1 MRLPFADTVARLE
14 RKLSG
19 GTNTRARLDRYY
31 EGRVRLASIGLSL
44 PPEMRQMSTVVN
56 WPALYVDALEERLD
70 VEGFRLDGAADAD
83 ERLWEWWQ
91 ANDLD
96 EESQLA
102 HLDALVYGR
111 AFVTV
116 GTAPE
121 EGAPPVI
128 RVESART
135 MAADFDPYTRRV
147 TAALRVLAE
156 DPEDEPHDRA
166 DAHPTAPPYAARLYL
181 PDRTVSLERVP
192 RGGVW
197 QVTGE
202 DVHQLGRP
210 LVEMLTNRGR
220 AGERSGA
227 SEMRDVIGLTD
238 AACRTLTNM
247 QGAQELL
254 AVPQRYVL
262 GARQEDFQDAH
273 GQPIPAWEAYI
284 GRFLMLASEDAKAGQ
299 FPAADLRNFT
309 EVMNLYAQLVASVT
323 GLPPHYLGQSTDN
336 PASADAI
343 RSSEARLIK
352 RAERK
357 QRAFGGAWERVMRL
371 AMLVEGMDP
380 ARGTAMETDWRDAAT
395 PTVAAR
401 ADAVTKLVAAG
412 ILPVEAAWEQLG
424 YSPQYRA
431 RLRSLTDT
439 DPAVRYLAATDSSSG
454 NTGPDDDSEDSDED
468 GDEDEEPAA

>member
-1 MRLPFADTVARLE
+1 MPTQYADVVARLE

-19 GTNTRARLDRYY
+19 GASTRARLDRYY

-44 PPEMRQMSTVVN
+44 PPEMRRLSTVVN
-56 WPALYVDALEERLD
+56 WPALYVSALEERLD

-83 ERLWEWWQ
+83 DRLWQWWQ

-116 GTAPE
+116 GAASD

-128 RVESART
+128 RVESTRT
-135 MAADFDPYTRRV
+135 MAADFDPYTRRI
-147 TAALRVLAE
+147 TAALRLLADE
-156 DPEDEPHDRA
+156 SEDEPRDR
-166 DAHPTAPPYAARLYL
+166 DDHHVTRPPYGARLYL
-181 PDRTVSLERVP
+181 PDRTVSLERAP
-192 RGGVW
+192 RGGGWV
-197 QVTGE
+197 VTGE
-202 DVHQLGRP
+202 DMHQLGRP

-227 SEMRDVIGLTD
+227 SEMRDVIALTD

-262 GARQEDFQDAH
+262 GAQAQDFQDAH
-273 GQPIPAWEAYI
+273 GNPIPAWEAYI
-284 GRFLMLASEDAKAGQ
+284 GRFLMLTNEDAKAGQ

-309 EVMNLYAQLVASVT
+309 EVMNLYSKLVASVT
-323 GLPPHYLGQSTDN
+323 GLPPHYLGMSTDN

-343 RSSEARLIK
+343 RSSEARLVK

-357 QRAFGGAWERVMRL
+357 QRAFGGTWERVMRL
-371 AMLVEGMDP
+371 AMLVERMDP
-380 ARGTAMETDWRDAAT
+380 SAGITMETVWRDAAT

-431 RLRSLTDT
+431 RLRAMTDA
-439 DPAVRYLAATDSSSG
+439 DPAVRYLAATDG
-454 NTGPDDDSEDSDED
+454 GRLDER
-468 GDEDEEPAA
+468 AAA

>member
-1 MRLPFADTVARLE
+1 MVARLE
-14 RKLSG
+14 RKLSNG
-19 GTNTRARLDRYY
+19 VPTRARLDRYY

-44 PPEMRQMSTVVN
+44 PPEMRRLSTVVN

-83 ERLWEWWQ
+83 DRLWQWWQ
-91 ANDLD
+91 GNDLD

-116 GTAPE
+116 GAAPD

-128 RVESART
+128 RVESARS
-135 MAADFDPYTRRV
+135 MAADFDPYTRRI
-147 TAALRVLAE
+147 TAALRVLSDE
-156 DPEDEPHDRA
+156 PEDEPRDRDDHQA
-166 DAHPTAPPYAARLYL
+166 TKPPYAARLYL

-192 RGGVW
+192 RGGRW
-197 QVTGE
+197 AVTGE

-227 SEMRDVIGLTD
+227 SEMRDVIALTD

-262 GARQEDFQDAH
+262 GARQEDFTDPA
-273 GQPIPAWEAYI
+273 GNPVPAWEAYI
-284 GRFLMLASEDAKAGQ
+284 GRFLMLANEDAKTGQ

-309 EVMNLYAQLVASVT
+309 EVMNLYAKLVASVT
-323 GLPPHYLGQSTDN
+323 GLPPHYLGMSTDN

-343 RSSEARLIK
+343 RSSEARLVK
-352 RAERK
+352 RAERR
-357 QRAFGGAWERVMRL
+357 QRAFGGTWERVMRL
-371 AMLVEGMDP
+371 AMLVEGMD
-380 ARGTAMETDWRDAAT
+380 ASAGAAMETVWRDAST

-412 ILPVEAAWEQLG
+412 ILPVEAAWEELG

-431 RLRSLTDT
+431 RLRAMTDT
-439 DPAVRYLAATDSSSG
+439 DPAVRYLAATD
-454 NTGPDDDSEDSDED
+454 
-468 GDEDEEPAA
+468 PAALDGGAVDERAAA

>member
-1 MRLPFADTVARLE
+1 MTTPYDVLIVRLE
-14 RKLSG
+14 GKLG
-19 GTNTRARLDRYY
+19 AAEHVRAKLERYY
-31 EGRVRLASIGLSL
+31 EGRVRLASLGLAL
-44 PPEMRQMSTVVN
+44 PPEMRRLSTVVN

-83 ERLWEWWQ
+83 DRLWEWWQ

-102 HLDALVYGR
+102 HLDALIYGR
-111 AFVTV
+111 SFVTV
-116 GTAPE
+116 GTAAE
-121 EGAPPVI
+121 AGAPPVI
-128 RVESART
+128 RIESARS
-135 MAADFDPYTRRV
+135 MAAEFDPTTRRI
-147 TAALRVLAE
+147 TAALQLYNPDE
-156 DPEDEPHDRA
+156 STDPEDLGPARS
-166 DAHPTAPPYAARLYL
+166 AALYL
-181 PDRTVSLERVP
+181 PDRTVWLDRASGP
-192 RGGVW
+192 GPW
-197 QVTGE
+197 QVAAE

-210 LVEMLTNRGR
+210 LVEMLTNRAR
-220 AGERSGA
+220 AGERGGA

-238 AACRTLTNM
+238 AACRSLTNL
-247 QGAQELL
+247 QGAQEFL

-262 GARQEDFQDAH
+262 GAKEEDFQDAH
-273 GQPIPAWEAYI
+273 GNPIPAWEAYI
-284 GRFLMLASEDAKAGQ
+284 GRFLMLTDNEAKAGQ

-323 GLPPHYLGQSTDN
+323 GLPPHYLGMATDN

-357 QRAFGGAWERVMRL
+357 QRAFGGAWERIMRL
-371 AMLVEGMDP
+371 ALLVEGQDV
-380 ARGTAMETDWRDAAT
+380 AGAAGMETVWRDAAT

-401 ADAVTKLVAAG
+401 ADAVTKLVATG

-431 RLRSLTDT
+431 RLRAMTYT
-439 DPAVRYLAATDSSSG
+439 DPAVRYLAATQPATPAG
-454 NTGPDDDSEDSDED
+454 
-468 GDEDEEPAA
+468 EPAEGEEVA

>member
-1 MRLPFADTVARLE
+1 MAIPYSDVIARLE
-14 RKLSG
+14 RKLLHGS
-19 GTNTRARLDRYY
+19 TPRARLDRYY

-44 PPEMRQMSTVVN
+44 PPEMRRLSTVVA

-70 VEGFRLDGAADAD
+70 VEGFRLDDAADAD
-83 ERLWEWWQ
+83 DRLWQWWQ

-116 GTAPE
+116 GAAPDD
-121 EGAPPVI
+121 GPPVI
-128 RVESART
+128 RVESARN
-135 MAADFDPYTRRV
+135 MAADFDPYTRRI

-156 DPEDEPHDRA
+156 DPEDQPHDR
-166 DAHPTAPPYAARLYL
+166 DDHQVTTPPYAARLYL
-181 PDRTVSLERVP
+181 PDRTVWLERTP
-192 RGGVW
+192 RGGPW
-197 QVTGE
+197 TVTGE

-227 SEMRDVIGLTD
+227 SEMRDVIALTD

-262 GARQEDFQDAH
+262 GARQEDFTDAH
-273 GQPIPAWEAYI
+273 GNPLPAWEAYI
-284 GRFLMLASEDAKAGQ
+284 GRFLMLANEDARAGQ

-309 EVMNLYAQLVASVT
+309 EVMNLYSKLVASVT
-323 GLPPHYLGQSTDN
+323 GLPPHYLGMSTDN

-343 RSSEARLIK
+343 RSSEARLVK

-357 QRAFGGAWERVMRL
+357 QRTFGGTWERVMRL
-371 AMLVEGMDP
+371 AMLVEGMNP
-380 ARGTAMETDWRDAAT
+380 ADAAGLETVWRDAAT

-412 ILPVEAAWEQLG
+412 ILPVEAAWDQLG

-431 RLRSLTDT
+431 RLRALTDT
-439 DPAVRYLAATDSSSG
+439 DPAVRYLAATD
-454 NTGPDDDSEDSDED
+454 TG
-468 GDEDEEPAA
+468 AAADQRAAA

>member
-1 MRLPFADTVARLE
+1 MTASPYLEIAARLE
-14 RKLSG
+14 RKLVHAS
-19 GTNTRARLDRYY
+19 TPHARLDRYY

-44 PPEMRQMSTVVN
+44 PPEMRRLSTVVA

-70 VEGFRLDGAADAD
+70 VEGFRLDDAADAD
-83 ERLWEWWQ
+83 STLWQWWQ
-91 ANDLD
+91 SNDLD

-116 GTAPE
+116 GAAPDD
-121 EGAPPVI
+121 GPPVI
-128 RVESART
+128 RVESARN
-135 MAADFDPYTRRV
+135 MAADFDPYTRRI
-147 TAALRVLAE
+147 TAALRVLAD
-156 DPEDEPHDRA
+156 DPEDEPRDR
-166 DAHPTAPPYAARLYL
+166 DDRQVTTPPYAARLYL
-181 PDRTVSLERVP
+181 PDRTVWLERTP
-192 RGGVW
+192 RGGPW
-197 QVTGE
+197 AVTGE

-262 GARQEDFQDAH
+262 GARQEDFTNAH
-273 GQPIPAWEAYI
+273 GNPLPAWEAYI
-284 GRFLMLASEDAKAGQ
+284 GRFLMLANEDARAGQ

-309 EVMNLYAQLVASVT
+309 EVMNLYSKLVASVT
-323 GLPPHYLGQSTDN
+323 GLPPHYLGMSTDN

-343 RSSEARLIK
+343 RSSEARLVK

-357 QRAFGGAWERVMRL
+357 QRTFGGTWERVMRL
-371 AMLVEGMDP
+371 AMLVEGMNP
-380 ARGTAMETDWRDAAT
+380 ADAAGLETVWRDAAT

-412 ILPVEAAWEQLG
+412 ILPVEAAWDQLG

-431 RLRSLTDT
+431 RLRALTDT
-439 DPAVRYLAATDSSSG
+439 DPAVRYLAATDNEG
-454 NTGPDDDSEDSDED
+454 
-468 GDEDEEPAA
+468 AADQRAAA

>member
-1 MRLPFADTVARLE
+1 MADSTYPDIAARLE
-14 RKLSG
+14 RKLASG
-19 GTNTRARLDRYY
+19 TAPRARLDRYY

-44 PPEMRQMSTVVN
+44 PPEMRRLSTVVN
-56 WPALYVDALEERLD
+56 WPALYVDSLEERLD

-83 ERLWEWWQ
+83 DRLWQWWQ
-91 ANDLD
+91 DNDLD

-116 GTAPE
+116 GSAPE
-121 EGAPPVI
+121 GGAPPVI
-128 RVESART
+128 RVESARH
-135 MAADFDPYTRRV
+135 MAADFDPYTRQV
-147 TAALRVLAE
+147 TAALRVLTE
-156 DPEDEPHDRA
+156 DAEDEPHDQPG
-166 DAHPTAPPYAARLYL
+166 AHPITPPHAARLYL
-181 PDRTVSLERVP
+181 PDRTVALERTP
-192 RGGVW
+192 NGGRWEVA
-197 QVTGE
+197 GE
-202 DVHQLGRP
+202 DVHRLGRP

-220 AGERSGA
+220 AGERSGRT
-227 SEMRDVIGLTD
+227 EMRDVIELTD
-238 AACRTLTNM
+238 AACRTLTNL
-247 QGAQELL
+247 QGAQEML

-262 GARQEDFQDAH
+262 GARQEDFTDAH
-273 GQPIPAWEAYI
+273 GNPIPAWEAYI
-284 GRFLMLASEDAKAGQ
+284 GRFLMLTNEEAKAGQ

-309 EVMNLYAQLVASVT
+309 EVMNLYAQMVAAVT

-357 QRAFGGAWERVMRL
+357 QRAFGGGWERVMRL

-380 ARGTAMETDWRDAAT
+380 AGGSAMETVWRDAAT

-401 ADAVTKLVAAG
+401 ADAVTKLVATG
-412 ILPVEAAWEQLG
+412 ILPIEAAWEQLG

-431 RLRSLTDT
+431 RLRALNDT
-439 DPAVRYLAATDSSSG
+439 DPAVRYLATTPGGEPLPAVDV
-454 NTGPDDDSEDSDED
+454 P
-468 GDEDEEPAA
+468 EDEEAAA

>member
-1 MRLPFADTVARLE
+1 MDASSLDIAAWLE
-14 RKLSG
+14 RKLTFGAPS
-19 GTNTRARLDRYY
+19 RARLDRYY
-31 EGRVRLASIGLSL
+31 EGRVRLASIGLAL
-44 PPEMRQMSTVVN
+44 PPEMRRLSTVVN
-56 WPALYVDALEERLD
+56 WPALYVDSLEERLD

-83 ERLWEWWQ
+83 ARLWEWWQ

-121 EGAPPVI
+121 ADAPPVV
-128 RVESART
+128 RVESARH
-135 MAADFDPYTRRV
+135 MAADFDPYTRQV
-147 TAALRVLAE
+147 TAALRVLAD
-156 DPEDEPHDRA
+156 DPENEPHDRP
-166 DAHPTAPPYAARLYL
+166 DDHLITPPHAARLYL
-181 PDRTVSLERVP
+181 PDRTVALERQPNGARWEV
-192 RGGVW
+192 V
-197 QVTGE
+197 GE
-202 DVHQLGRP
+202 DLHRLGRP
-210 LVEMLTNRGR
+210 LVEMLVNRGR
-220 AGERSGA
+220 AGERSGGT
-227 SEMRDVIGLTD
+227 EMRDVIELTD
-238 AACRTLTNM
+238 AACRTLTNL
-247 QGAQELL
+247 QGAQEIL

-262 GARQEDFQDAH
+262 GAREEDFTDAH
-273 GQPIPAWEAYI
+273 GNPIPAWEAYI
-284 GRFLMLASEDAKAGQ
+284 GRFLMLTNDQAKVGQ

-309 EVMNLYAQLVASVT
+309 EVMNLYAKLVASVT

-371 AMLVEGMDP
+371 AMLVQGLDP
-380 ARGTAMETDWRDAAT
+380 AAGATMETVWRDAAT

-401 ADAVTKLVAAG
+401 ADAVTKLVASG

-431 RLRSLTDT
+431 RLRALNDT
-439 DPAVRYLAATDSSSG
+439 DPAVRYLATALASG
-454 NTGPDDDSEDSDED
+454 TSAAPGTEPDQPK
-468 GDEDEEPAA
+468 GTAV